1 MKYEE
6 LKDLLE
12 EFISCEMTCKGWR
25 DCEGCEEDINELINT
40 VREVIEPEIRKQAQK
55 ESYQKVML
63 WLEEHKF
70 CNEFH
75 QIKIDETDSY
85 FEETCLMQVW
95 KKCKE
100 QLKGD
105 EK

>member
-55 ESYQKVML
+55 EVLINIENKIL
-63 WLEEHKF
+63 HLRNPINLLKNDRKWIILESEWINF
-70 CNEFH
+70 
-75 QIKIDETDSY
+75 
-85 FEETCLMQVW
+85 
-95 KKCKE
+95 KK
-100 QLKGD
+100 QLKGA
-105 EK
+105 EKQK